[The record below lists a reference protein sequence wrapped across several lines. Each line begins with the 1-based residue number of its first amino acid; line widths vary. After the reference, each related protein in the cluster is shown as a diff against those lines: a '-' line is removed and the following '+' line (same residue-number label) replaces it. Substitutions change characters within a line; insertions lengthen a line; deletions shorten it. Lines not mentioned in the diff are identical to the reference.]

1 MNALLYSIWEEMKQ
15 AWRALLSNKVRSA
28 LTMLGVIIGI
38 FSVIT
43 LVTIGEG
50 AKIYVTD
57 QIKNLGAGYDSFILV
72 AGKDTN
78 SPPNPKFTYAD
89 IAHFKSRIPEIRDI
103 VALNI
108 GSGDLSYGKKK
119 VKSSAVMGTTDNSM
133 ELMGGKMAAGR
144 YFTQAEV
151 ESRRKVAV
159 IGPRV
164 ARELFGEGSPL
175 GERIRMNGNQYLIIG
190 VTEARG
196 SVGPMDMDRR
206 IILPV
211 TIVKNMFGNYNIMRF
226 NIFPKNVDKLDDVK
240 EKVRVVT
247 LRRLGNDDFR
257 FMTQQGIL
265 NIVNNIL
272 VALTG
277 FVTGIAAISL
287 LVGGIGIMNIMMVAV
302 NERVR
307 EIGVR
312 KAIGAKSR
320 DIVLQFLVESMM
332 ISLIGGILGIFLG
345 LLGAFL
351 IMFFIKGT
359 LIVAWW
365 AVILATGVS
374 AAVGIFFGVYPA
386 MRAAKLDPVIAL
398 RYE

>member
-1 MNALLYSIWEEMKQ
+1 MKQ
-15 AWRALLSNKVRSA
+15 AWRALMSNKVRSA

-50 AKIYVTD
+50 AKTYITD
-57 QIKNLGAGYDSFILV
+57 QIKNLGAGYDSFALV
-72 AGKDTN
+72 AGKDVN
-78 SPPNPKFTYAD
+78 SPPNPKFTFAD
-89 IAHFKSRIPEIRDI
+89 IAFYKSRVPEIRDI
-103 VALNI
+103 TAMNM
-108 GSGDLSYGKKK
+108 GTGDLSYGKKTLLAP
-119 VKSSAVMGTTDNSM
+119 VVIGVTANNL
-133 ELMGGKMAAGR
+133 ELMGGSLTAGR
-144 YFTQAEV
+144 FFTPAEV
-151 ESRRKVAV
+151 EARKKVAV
-159 IGPRV
+159 IGPTV
-164 ARELFGEGSPL
+164 AKEMFGTGSPV
-175 GERIRMNGNQYLIIG
+175 GERIKMNGNQYLIIG
-190 VTEARG
+190 VSDARG
-196 SVGPMDMDRR
+196 NIGPMDMDRR
-206 IILPV
+206 IVLPV
-211 TIVKNMFGNYNIMRF
+211 TVVKNMFGNYNIMRF
-226 NIFPKNVDKLDDVK
+226 NIFPKDVKQIDQVK
-240 EKVRVVT
+240 EKVRQVT

-272 VALTG
+272 GALTG

-287 LVGGIGIMNIMMVAV
+287 LVGGIGIMNIMLVAV

-332 ISLIGGILGIFLG
+332 ISLIGGILGIILG

-359 LIVAWW
+359 LIIAWW
-365 AVILATGVS
+365 AVIMATVVS

-386 MRAAKLDPVIAL
+386 VRAARLDPVVAL

>member
-1 MNALLYSIWEEMKQ
+1 MIYSIWEEMKQ
-15 AWRALLSNKVRSA
+15 AWRALLSNKVRST
-28 LTMLGVIIGI
+28 LTMLWVIIGI

-50 AKIYVTD
+50 AKTYVTD
-57 QIKNLGAGYDSFILV
+57 QIKNLGAGYDSFALV
-72 AGKDTN
+72 AGKDMN

-89 IAHFKSRIPEIRDI
+89 IALLKNRVPEIRDI
-103 VALNI
+103 AAMNM
-108 GSGDLSYGKKK
+108 GGGDLTYGKKQILSP
-119 VKSSAVMGTTDNSM
+119 VVIGVTANYHD
-133 ELMGGKMAAGR
+133 LMGGKMTSGR
-144 YFTQAEV
+144 FFTLAEV
-151 ESRRKVAV
+151 EARRKVAA
-159 IGPRV
+159 IGPTV
-164 ARELFGEGSPL
+164 AKEFFGESSPL
-175 GERIRMNGNQYLIIG
+175 GEKVKLNGNQYLIIG
-190 VTEARG
+190 VSEARG
-196 SVGPMDMDRR
+196 SIGPMDMDRR
-206 IILPV
+206 IVLPV
-211 TIVKNMFGNYNIMRF
+211 TVVKNMFGNYNIMRF
-226 NIFPKNVDKLDDVK
+226 NIFPKDIEKIDEVQ
-240 EKVRVVT
+240 EKVSQVVK
-247 LRRLGNDDFR
+247 RRLGNDDFR

-272 VALTG
+272 GALTG

-287 LVGGIGIMNIMMVAV
+287 LVGGIGIMNIMLVAV

-332 ISLIGGILGIFLG
+332 ISLIGGILGIIFG

-351 IMFFIKGT
+351 IMWAIKGT
-359 LIVAWW
+359 LVIAWW
-365 AVILATGVS
+365 AVILATVVS

-386 MRAAKLDPVIAL
+386 MRAASLDPVVAL

>member
-1 MNALLYSIWEEMKQ
+1 MIFFILESMKQ
-15 AWRALLSNKVRSA
+15 AWRSLLSNKVRSF

-50 AKIYVTD
+50 AKTYVTD
-57 QIKNLGAGYDSFILV
+57 QIKTLGAGYDSFIMV

-89 IAHFKSRIPEIRDI
+89 IAYLKSKVPEIRDI
-103 VALNI
+103 ASLNPS
-108 GSGDLSYGKKK
+108 SGDLYYGKKK
-119 VKSSAVMGTTDNSM
+119 IKAPLIIGGTSNILQM
-133 ELMGGKMAAGR
+133 MGGEMQAGR
-144 YFTQAEV
+144 FFTQAEV

-159 IGPRV
+159 IGPTI
-164 ARELFGEGSPL
+164 AREFFGDSSPL
-175 GERIRMNGNQYLIIG
+175 GEKIKLRGDQFFVVG
-190 VTEARG
+190 VSQPRG
-196 SVGPMDMDRR
+196 SIGPIDVDKRV
-206 IILPV
+206 IVPI
-211 TIVKNMFGNYNIMRF
+211 TTVKNMLGTDKIMRF
-226 NIFPKNVDKLDDVK
+226 NIFPRDVKKLDEVK
-240 EKVRVVT
+240 EKVREVMK
-247 LRRLGNDDFR
+247 RRIRSDDFR

-272 VALTG
+272 AALTG

-287 LVGGIGIMNIMMVAV
+287 LVGGIGIMNIMLVAV

-312 KAIGAKSR
+312 KAIGAKRR
-320 DIVLQFLVESMM
+320 DIIYQFLVESMM
-332 ISLIGGILGIFLG
+332 ISLIGGILGILFG

-351 IMFFIKGT
+351 IMWVIKGT
-359 LIVAWW
+359 LVIAWW
-365 AVILATGVS
+365 AVIMATTVS
-374 AAVGIFFGVYPA
+374 ALVGIFFGVYPA
-386 MRAAKLDPVIAL
+386 VRAASLDPVIAL

>member
-1 MNALLYSIWEEMKQ
+1 MIYAIWEEMKQ
-15 AWRALLSNKVRSA
+15 AWRALLSNKIRST

-50 AKIYVTD
+50 AKTYVTD
-57 QIKNLGAGYDSFILV
+57 QIKNLGAGYDSFVLV
-72 AGKDTN
+72 AGKDPNT
-78 SPPNPKFTYAD
+78 PPNPKFIYAD
-89 IAHFKSRIPEIRDI
+89 IAHFKNRVPEIRDI
-103 VALNI
+103 VALNM
-108 GSGDLSYGKKK
+108 GSGDLSYGKKSLK
-119 VKSSAVMGTTDNSM
+119 AVLVMGMTANALD
-133 ELMGGKMAAGR
+133 LMGGKLAAGR
-144 YFTQAEV
+144 FLTLAEV
-151 ESRRKVAV
+151 EARRKVAV

-164 ARELFGEGSPL
+164 ARDLFGGSNPL
-175 GERIRMNGNQYLIIG
+175 GERIRLSGNQYLVIG

-196 SVGPMDMDRR
+196 SIGPMDMDRR
-206 IILPV
+206 IVLPV

-226 NIFPKNVDKLDDVK
+226 NIFPKDVDKLDEVK
-240 EKVRVVT
+240 ERVRIVAK
-247 LRRLGNDDFR
+247 RRLGNDDFR

-265 NIVNNIL
+265 NIVNNVL
-272 VALTG
+272 GALTG

-287 LVGGIGIMNIMMVAV
+287 LVGGIGIMNIMLVAV

-332 ISLIGGILGIFLG
+332 ISLLGGLIGIIMG

-359 LIVAWW
+359 LIIAWW
-365 AVILATGVS
+365 AVIMATVVS

-386 MRAAKLDPVIAL
+386 LRAARLDPVVAL

>member
-1 MNALLYSIWEEMKQ
+1 MNAMLYSIWEEMKQ
-15 AWRALLSNKVRSA
+15 AWRALLSNKVRST

-50 AKIYVTD
+50 AKSYVTD
-57 QIKNLGAGYDSFILV
+57 QIKNLGAGYDSFVLV
-72 AGKDTN
+72 AGKDQN

-89 IAHFKSRIPEIRDI
+89 IAHFKSRVPEIRDI
-103 VALNI
+103 AAFNI
-108 GSGDLSYGKKK
+108 GSGDVSYGKKALINPVVIGVTANYK
-119 VKSSAVMGTTDNSM
+119 
-133 ELMGGKMAAGR
+133 ELMGGGMKEGR

-151 ESRRKVAV
+151 ESRRKVA
-159 IGPRV
+159 ILGPTA
-164 ARELFGEGSPL
+164 ARELFGEGNSL
-175 GERIRMNGNQYLIIG
+175 GEKVKMNGVQYLVIG
-190 VTEARG
+190 VSEARG
-196 SVGPMDMDRR
+196 SIGPMDVDRR
-206 IILPV
+206 ITLPV
-211 TIVKNMFGNYNIMRF
+211 TLVKNMFGNYNIMRF
-226 NIFPKNVDKLDDVK
+226 NIFPKDVNKIAEVQDKVAIVAK
-240 EKVRVVT
+240 
-247 LRRLGNDDFR
+247 RRIGNDDFR

-265 NIVNNIL
+265 NIVNNVL
-272 VALTG
+272 GALTG

-287 LVGGIGIMNIMMVAV
+287 LVGGIGIMNIMLVAV

-332 ISLIGGILGIFLG
+332 ISLIGGILGILFG

-359 LIVAWW
+359 LVIAWW
-365 AVILATGVS
+365 AVIMATVVS

>member
-1 MNALLYSIWEEMKQ
+1 MSLAIWEEMKQ
-15 AWRALLSNKVRSA
+15 AWRALLSNKVRST

-50 AKIYVTD
+50 AKTYVTD

-72 AGKDTN
+72 AGKDMN

-89 IAHFKSRIPEIRDI
+89 IIHFKSQVPEIRDI
-103 VALNI
+103 VALNV
-108 GSGDLSYGKKK
+108 GSGDLSYGKKT
-119 VKSSAVMGTTDNSM
+119 VKNAAVMGMTANAL
-133 ELMGGKMAAGR
+133 ELMGGKMASGR
-144 YFTQAEV
+144 YFTEVEV

-159 IGPRV
+159 IGPR
-164 ARELFGEGSPL
+164 AATELFGESSPL
-175 GERIRMNGNQYLIIG
+175 GERIKMAGNQYLIIG
-190 VTEARG
+190 VSEARG
-196 SVGPMDMDRR
+196 SIGPMDMDRR
-206 IILPV
+206 IVLPV

-226 NIFPKNVDKLDDVK
+226 NIFPKDVNKLDEVK

-272 VALTG
+272 GALTG
-277 FVTGIAAISL
+277 FITGIAAISL
-287 LVGGIGIMNIMMVAV
+287 LVGGIGIMNIMLVAV

-307 EIGVR
+307 EIGIR

-332 ISLIGGILGIFLG
+332 ISLIGGMLGIVMG

-359 LIVAWW
+359 LVIAWW
-365 AVILATGVS
+365 AVILATVVS
-374 AAVGIFFGVYPA
+374 AVVGIFFGVYPA
-386 MRAAKLDPVIAL
+386 VRAAKLDPVIAL